1 MVSLAGLSGVA
12 GGYEDIQ
19 KDQMEQALQMMRMR
33 QMQQDMGPIDPR
45 VSQAYGL
52 GGGGGLYPPTA
63 GGAPQVSPAGAP
75 SGSSD
80 PRGLVPYIRQEAV
93 KYGIDPDVAV
103 RVATSEG
110 LRSPTGDRGTS
121 FGAMQL
127 HTGGGLGD
135 VFRRQTG
142 LDPADPKNEKATIDF
157 ALQNAARG
165 GWGPWHGAQH
175 VGIGQ
180 FQGISGRPPMG
191 PQVASAGPGL
201 PAGAIPRM
209 GPGAGPGMG
218 GMPPGGAPGG
228 QQQIN
233 PPGTPPTGEITAPQ
247 LPVQQ
252 AQAGQPPAPGATPS
266 GVPPRGQG
274 MRAPEDVARRLLAIP
289 GITMKQFTKYM
300 SDYMQVYGGEE
311 RAKMAQ
317 EHLDLAQQKLDTE
330 KKEFEER
337 QKRMA
342 ETAAATETGRK
353 ERFAAGIKARAEAA
367 EKKADA
373 ATVTAQKKEDD
384 RRQDVKQAQQFKR
397 DEQERAEQLKEK
409 YNTYKVDQTKMPPEA
424 LDNYAKMVLDGN
436 FKAAMSG
443 AGTGAA
449 GTAQRNAIMARAFE
463 LGKEQGL
470 SVEDINNKILEFG
483 GRQAGIS
490 AIARNEAKITTA
502 ASQVDAAN
510 KVLEGALSDSETAGL
525 LPTTRFK
532 TINAFLN
539 ASRDQLGDPRLAAL
553 QAALNDNKT
562 ALARLYSGGN
572 AVTVAGREE
581 AEKNFNRD
589 MNPEAI
595 RAVMEI
601 SKQTSKTDVEAV
613 RKGRESYTKKIAEPS
628 LADLAAERSEDPVQ
642 QELNRAIA
650 EGASTSQ
657 MKSVLVAAGKKED
670 EAAGMLSTALKAKEF
685 AQKQAAAKTKD
696 VQTPA
701 DLVEAIR
708 KGAAQPTAQQQ
719 AFNPMAGGPAMM
731 KGVGRMFTVPG
742 ELRKAMGQ
750 AGGFASPTYG
760 GTIP

>member
-1 MVSLAGLSGVA
+1 M
-12 GGYEDIQ
+12 
-19 KDQMEQALQMMRMR
+19 
-33 QMQQDMGPIDPR
+33 
-45 VSQAYGL
+45 
-52 GGGGGLYPPTA
+52 
-63 GGAPQVSPAGAP
+63 
-75 SGSSD
+75 
-80 PRGLVPYIRQEAV
+80 
-93 KYGIDPDVAV
+93 
-103 RVATSEG
+103 
-110 LRSPTGDRGTS
+110 
-121 FGAMQL
+121 
-127 HTGGGLGD
+127 
-135 VFRRQTG
+135 
-142 LDPADPKNEKATIDF
+142 
-157 ALQNAARG
+157 
-165 GWGPWHGAQH
+165 
-175 VGIGQ
+175 
-180 FQGISGRPPMG
+180 RPP
-191 PQVASAGPGL
+191 
-201 PAGAIPRM
+201 
-209 GPGAGPGMG
+209 
-218 GMPPGGAPGG
+218 
-228 QQQIN
+228 
-233 PPGTPPTGEITAPQ
+233 E
-247 LPVQQ
+247 
-252 AQAGQPPAPGATPS
+252 
-266 GVPPRGQG
+266 
-274 MRAPEDVARRLLAIP
+274 EVARRLLAIP
-289 GITMKQFTKYM
+289 GMTMKQFQKYM
-300 SDYMQVYGGEE
+300 TDYNQMYGAQE
-311 RAKMAQ
+311 RADIADQ
-317 EHLDLAQQKLDTE
+317 RQKLAEQKAKTE
-330 KKEFEER
+330 QSQFELR
-337 QKRMA
+337 QAELDKR
-342 ETAAATETGRK
+342 AAAVEAGKATRAAAALKGRK
-353 ERFAAGIKARAEAA
+353 ELQEERLGASAEAA
-367 EKKADA
+367 EKKLEA
-373 ATVTAQKKEDD
+373 K
-384 RRQDVKQAQQFKR
+384 RQDVRQAQQFKA

-409 YNTYKVDQTKMPPEA
+409 YATFKLDQTKMPPEA

-436 FKAAMSG
+436 FKGAMSG

-539 ASRDQLGDPRLAAL
+539 TARENLGDPRLAAL

-650 EGASTSQ
+650 GGASTSQ